1 METVIE
7 IKNQLRL
14 YMNGPAS
21 ASMRQKGLVYKLN
34 FGIEL
39 PRLKEL
45 AAECVGGRR
54 LAMDLWKENVRECK
68 ILATMLMPVDECDEE
83 LVDVWMEQMPT
94 MEIVEQAVMNL
105 FRRLPYARGK
115 ALQWLASERLF
126 SVYAGT
132 LLTIHLLRSGGVFDE
147 TDKIEIKDQ
156 AEALEHTNNVQVART
171 ARIILENFSLHS
183 KNYV

>member
-1 METVIE
+1 METVME
-7 IKNQLRL
+7 IKSQLRL

-54 LAMDLWKENVRECK
+54 LAMELWKENVRECK
-68 ILATMLMPVDECDEE
+68 VLATMLMPADECEEE
-83 LVDVWMEQMPT
+83 LVDAWMEQMPT

-105 FRRLPYARGK
+105 FRRLPYARAK
-115 ALQWLASERLF
+115 ALQWLASERPF
-126 SVYAGT
+126 TVYAGT
-132 LLTIHLLRSGGVFDE
+132 LLTIHLSRSGDVFDE
-147 TDKIEIKDQ
+147 TDKIEIMDQ
-156 AEALEHTNNVQVART
+156 VEALKATNNARIART
-171 ARIILENFSLHS
+171 ARIILENFS
-183 KNYV
+183 